1 MNKDEFLR
9 QVGAA
14 INDWDKEKLVDLVNR
29 GIHDGFT
36 PLELTHDV
44 LLPTLQ
50 KACRDMDAYNITFP
64 ELVLQA
70 DTIKAALD
78 VLIPMIKTSFSERK
92 IKGRVVIGTVSGDI
106 HDFGKTLVAAIF
118 ESGGYRV
125 VDLGRD
131 VPTEEFIRAA
141 KEEKADVVAAS
152 TLMTPTLGNMEN
164 LVKEVRA
171 RRLGLKTIIGGWAT
185 SAEFAKKIGADAWA
199 NDPLEGL
206 FKLGNLIQ
214 TSRK

>member
-141 KEEKADVVAAS
+141 KEEKAERGCRINVNDAYFRKHGKPCQGSSSKEARIKNHNRG
-152 TLMTPTLGNMEN
+152 LGNFGRICQKN
-164 LVKEVRA
+164 RC
-171 RRLGLKTIIGGWAT
+171 
-185 SAEFAKKIGADAWA
+185 
-199 NDPLEGL
+199 
-206 FKLGNLIQ
+206 
-214 TSRK
+214 